1 MRQLKYF
8 THVLANGVYKR
19 KVEGEIKEEVKAKVT
34 EKVRQLEF
42 LESMIYELEEELK
55 IEQRKKAILKN

>member
-34 EKVRQLEF
+34 EKVR
-42 LESMIYELEEELK
+42 
-55 IEQRKKAILKN
+55 